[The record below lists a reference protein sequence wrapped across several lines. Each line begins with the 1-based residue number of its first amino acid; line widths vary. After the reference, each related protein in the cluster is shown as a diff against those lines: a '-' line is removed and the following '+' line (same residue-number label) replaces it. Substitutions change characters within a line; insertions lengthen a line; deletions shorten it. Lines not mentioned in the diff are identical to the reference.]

1 MLIDLESQVYYPF
14 LNLNFHSP
22 IMNISD
28 IQSLMSNDVNANN
41 QYIVEQLSSDV
52 VLINQI
58 SQYII
63 HSGGKRLRPLLV
75 LLIARAF
82 NYDGRQH
89 ISAAAIIEF
98 IHTATL
104 LHDDVVDHSE
114 LRRGKETANNV
125 FGNAASVL
133 TGDFLYSRAFQI
145 MIGLDSMTIMK
156 ILANA
161 TNKIAEGEV
170 LQLLS
175 CNNSEVDETSYMQ
188 VIYCKT
194 AKLFEAACEVSG
206 ILSNASVKAC
216 TQLRKYGEHLGNA
229 FQLTDDVMDFLSD
242 AETMGKNVGDD
253 LAEGKPTLPII
264 YAIKHSEGKE
274 KAMLVHA
281 IENGS
286 TEHLTPITRIIKS
299 SGAIDYTQEKAL
311 QEASLAKSAISFLPN
326 SQYKQALIALC
337 DISVHRLT

>member
-1 MLIDLESQVYYPF
+1 
-14 LNLNFHSP
+14 
-22 IMNISD
+22 MNISD

-41 QYIVEQLSSDV
+41 QYIIEQLSSDV

-75 LLIARAF
+75 LLIARAL
-82 NYDGRQH
+82 NYGGKQH
-89 ISAAAIIEF
+89 IATAAIIEF

-125 FGNAASVL
+125 FGNAVSVL
-133 TGDFLYSRAFQI
+133 TGDFLYSRAFQ
-145 MIGLDSMTIMK
+145 MMVGLNSMSIMK
-156 ILANA
+156 VLADA

-170 LQLLS
+170 LQLLN
-175 CNNSEVDETSYMQ
+175 CNNAEVDEARYMQ
-188 VIYCKT
+188 VIYYKT

-206 ILSNASVKAC
+206 IFSQVSDKELA
-216 TQLRKYGEHLGNA
+216 QLRQYGKHLGNA

-264 YAIKHSEGKE
+264 YAIKHSEGE
-274 KAMLVHA
+274 DKAMLIHA
-281 IENGS
+281 IESGS
-286 TEHLTPITRIIKS
+286 TENLIPITRIIKS
-299 SGAIDYTQEKAL
+299 SGSIDYTQEKAL
-311 QEASLAKSAISFLPN
+311 QEASFAKSAIEFLPN
-326 SQYKQALIALC
+326 SDYKQALIALC
-337 DISVHRLT
+337 DISVHRLN